1 MDRNDIKVIID
12 PVDDIF
18 ADPMFAVVI
27 EHSKYITEVRIRIIN
42 TI

>member
-18 ADPMFAVVI
+18 AVSTFAVVI
-27 EHSKYITEVRIRIIN
+27 EHSKYITKVRIRIIN
-42 TI
+42 II